1 MSTERLTML
10 ITVLTIATQSGLYL
24 ITGGF
29 SIGSKVSDM
38 GAEIKLLRSE
48 IVAQNEIQNYR
59 LDELEGAKTA
69 NSSSEN

>member
-24 ITGGF
+24 VTGGF

-38 GAEIKLLRSE
+38 GAEIKLIRSE
-48 IVAQNEIQNYR
+48 VVSQNEIQNYR
-59 LDELEGAKTA
+59 LDKLEASLNPIDK
-69 NSSSEN
+69 